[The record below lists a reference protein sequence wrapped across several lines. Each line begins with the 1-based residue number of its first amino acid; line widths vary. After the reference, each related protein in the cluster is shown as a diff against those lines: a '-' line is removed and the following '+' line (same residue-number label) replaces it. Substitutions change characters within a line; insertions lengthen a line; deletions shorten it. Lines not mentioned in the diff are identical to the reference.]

1 MGTARRDLTDLEE
14 KFQKFV
20 DTAENG
26 PLQISLIFIKTY
38 LIKTYFSMFAL
49 ITLLI
54 NTQKFKKMCHCLAAY
69 WETRMLDFFVVP
81 LRGPPGAILAIMGQ
95 QKNQACVPRQTMMEI
110 FRSIPSFKIDQNWSR
125 CSCISSAC
133 RSCPENM
140 KKPSKSAFFRFF
152 DYKIFISYQ
161 DGPKCTKWPTWP
173 LVVCGVCRAYVV
185 FISNTWS
192 VRQLTFKWSCSQFLL
207 NFGNLE
213 NTVEPV

>member
-1 MGTARRDLTDLEE
+1 MT
-14 KFQKFV
+14 
-20 DTAENG
+20 
-26 PLQISLIFIKTY
+26 
-38 LIKTYFSMFAL
+38 
-49 ITLLI
+49 
-54 NTQKFKKMCHCLAAY
+54 
-69 WETRMLDFFVVP
+69 
-81 LRGPPGAILAIMGQ
+81 
-95 QKNQACVPRQTMMEI
+95 EI

-161 DGPKCTKWPTWP
+161 DGPKCTKWPTWA

-213 NTVEPV
+213 NTVEPVYFFFHNLSEKKRTQLFFRYSENVKRKGGNSAGGRACCFKTFAKCPHITKFFDFLIFQKFLSLRQEKKKNDRAKTRTNSGKHAKFGMDVSNAQGLTLRRAHF